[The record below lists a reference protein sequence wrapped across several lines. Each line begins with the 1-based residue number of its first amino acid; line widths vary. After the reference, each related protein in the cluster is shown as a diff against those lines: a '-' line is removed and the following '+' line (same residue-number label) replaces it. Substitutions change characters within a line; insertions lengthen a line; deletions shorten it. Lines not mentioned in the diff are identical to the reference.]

1 MNKKEIET
9 KSDEQLVE
17 LSIKDAKYYL
27 YLMKRYESKL
37 VRYILRISNLTKE
50 DAEDVLQ
57 EVFISV
63 YKNLQGFDQRLKFSS
78 WIYRITHN
86 QTISYIR
93 KIKSRPQTVDIEDTE
108 ILDRIATNKEMD
120 IQVHNEIEKERILQE
135 INSMDIK
142 YKSVLV
148 LRLIEE
154 KEYNEISDIL
164 KIPKNTVGTL
174 INRARKQLIEK
185 LDAKNQ
191 H

>member
-1 MNKKEIET
+1 VNKKEIET

-17 LSIKDAKYYL
+17 LSIKDQKYYL
-27 YLMKRYESKL
+27 YLMKRYENKL

-57 EVFISV
+57 EVFVSV

-93 KIKSRPQTVDIEDTE
+93 KIKSRPQTIDIEDTE

-120 IQVHNEIEKERILQE
+120 IQVHNEIEKERILKE

-185 LDAKNQ
+185 LGDNQ
-191 H
+191 KQ

>member
-17 LSIKDAKYYL
+17 LSIKDQKYYL
-27 YLMKRYESKL
+27 YLMKRYENKL

-57 EVFISV
+57 EVFVSV

-93 KIKSRPQTVDIEDTE
+93 KIKSRPQTIDIEDTE

-120 IQVHNEIEKERILQE
+120 IQVHNEIEKERILKE

-185 LDAKNQ
+185 LGDNQ
-191 H
+191 KQ